1 MTPHVGAPWA
11 LASTTFAALCNGQQ
25 ASMELYVERLYTA
38 SGRQLR
44 EHGWAPKDG
53 ELPVTRLAVAGT
65 DHVFYPRDT
74 SRPHQQHIV
83 LREMAARALG
93 WAGHDVAETHGGGH
107 PLSKLLPD
115 LPDQVVEAALPQL
128 PGQPDERVVEHLATL
143 MGYAISPRLPRP
155 GRALAALEPLRRALS
170 DEAAPAVAPTTSDA
184 YLYRLVID
192 INDAMWRL
200 RRHLSARVREQAE
213 ATACEGGFTGD
224 EAAALAAAIEWRA
237 ALHARPRGHVEA
249 QVLPL
254 PAGGSGF
261 ADEVIRLVALA
272 HAFHGAR
279 VPRPPLAEAGTARRP
294 GERTDLAESR
304 SHR

>member
-1 MTPHVGAPWA
+1 MTPHARAPWA
-11 LASTTFAALCNGQQ
+11 LASTTFAALRNGRPG
-25 ASMELYVERLYTA
+25 SMELYIEHLYTA

-53 ELPVTRLAVAGT
+53 ELPVTRLTLAGT

-83 LREMAARALG
+83 LREMAARALL
-93 WAGHDVAETHGGGH
+93 WADQDAAVAHGSGH
-107 PLSKLLPD
+107 PLRRLLPD
-115 LPDQVVEAALPQL
+115 LPDQVIEEALPEL
-128 PGQPDERVVEHLATL
+128 PGQPDERAVEHLATL
-143 MGYAISPRLPRP
+143 MGYAITPRLPRP
-155 GRALAALEPLRRALS
+155 GRALPALEPLRRALS
-170 DEAAPAVAPTTSDA
+170 DEPAPAIAPTTGEA
-184 YLYRLVID
+184 YLYRQVID

-213 ATACEGGFTGD
+213 STARDAGFTGT
-224 EAAALAAAIEWRA
+224 EAAAVAAAIEWRA

-254 PAGGSGF
+254 PAGGNSF
-261 ADEVIRLVALA
+261 ADEVSRLVALA
-272 HAFHGAR
+272 HAFHGVR
-279 VPRPPLAEAGTARRP
+279 VPKPPLAEAGTARP
-294 GERTDLAESR
+294 PSGRTELA